1 MAAARNTTASSRI
14 DALEASIGG
23 IAAMLE
29 KLTAT
34 PEPTE
39 PDPVVKRNVSRT
51 KANAPT
57 PRSRVTGTTKAKA
70 AKVKREA
77 PTVQEIE
84 SKRAERFDARADAGY
99 VDTLFTFDGKSVV
112 LVTGKYAPRFVS
124 ITGSSPSKS
133 MREDA
138 LLAIIDLAV
147 SIATGTIDPDDIDGD
162 AATLAGVQYVAD
174 AVASSVE
181 A

>member
-1 MAAARNTTASSRI
+1 MATARNTTASSRI

-29 KLTAT
+29 KLTT
-34 PEPTE
+34 PTE

-57 PRSRVTGTTKAKA
+57 PRSRVTATTKVKT

-77 PTVQEIE
+77 PTAQEIE
-84 SKRAERFDARADAGY
+84 HKRAERFDARADAGY